1 LAKFNPN
8 KLAKLVEFS
17 PWKKKPP
24 NLSQFLCRKMT
35 KIRQKIKRWSLPI
48 GVTVPQTLGSK
59 RIRKSCNSDQLSS
72 KSPENA
78 RCGSLDTNFVII
90 TWWHPTGRLQKQF
103 FIDALEC
110 ILACAMVTLI

>member
-1 LAKFNPN
+1 MEKKASKIIPISLSKNDENSPEN
-8 KLAKLVEFS
+8 K
-17 PWKKKPP
+17 
-24 NLSQFLCRKMT
+24 
-35 KIRQKIKRWSLPI
+35 
-48 GVTVPQTLGSK
+48 
-59 RIRKSCNSDQLSS
+59 IRKSCNSDQLSS

-110 ILACAMVTLI
+110 ILACAMVTLISLTCV